1 MSRMLASRMA
11 YEPERS
17 TAFGSITGA
26 YVLMGALFTHPIR
39 ILILQNGTNAPVQ
52 FSLDGAT
59 TLVTLQSGIHAII
72 DITAARTNDPAGL
85 SAPIGQ
91 GVYIRREGA
100 AASSGSAYASAI
112 YGGGAESLT

>member
-1 MSRMLASRMA
+1 MSRMLASRMG

-17 TAFGSITGA
+17 TAFGAITGS

-39 ILILQNGTNAPVQ
+39 ILILQNGTNAAIQ
-52 FSLDGAT
+52 FSLDGVN
-59 TLVTLQSGIHAII
+59 TLVTLQSGIHVIL

-91 GVYIRREGA
+91 GVYIRQESGA
-100 AASSGSAYASAI
+100 PGSGSAYASAI
-112 YGGGAESLT
+112 YGAGAESLV